1 MILAKIPWTGI
12 IKWGPDILVAG
23 KAASEEIKKW
33 MKKRSDPKGEK
44 KPDEWADMER
54 SIRELGRLQDEH
66 HRSLMQTVAQVQL
79 QARTLK
85 IINQRLMV
93 VAIVSL
99 VALGLSVFLLFF

>member
-33 MKKRSDPKGEK
+33 MKKRSDPKVER
-44 KPDEWADMER
+44 KPDEWEDIEK

-66 HRSLMQTVAQVQL
+66 HRSLMEVVAQVQL

-85 IINQRLMV
+85 IINQRLLA
-93 VAIVSL
+93 VAVLSL
-99 VALGLSVFLLFF
+99 AALGISAFLMIF

>member
-33 MKKRSDPKGEK
+33 MKKRSDPKGET
-44 KPDEWADMER
+44 KPDEWADIEK
-54 SIRELGRLQDEH
+54 SIRELGRLQDER
-66 HRSLMQTVAQVQL
+66 HRHLMEVVAQVQL

-85 IINQRLMV
+85 IINQRLLAVAV
-93 VAIVSL
+93 VSVA
-99 VALGLSVFLLFF
+99 ALGISIFLMVF